1 MTSEEYA
8 KYFYQRTKI
17 LEKENLS
24 FKKEIA
30 TLEEQNEHLIE
41 VNKTWSD
48 RCERERQEIIALH
61 SKFAD
66 DVEKE
71 VAKRIKA
78 KEGYFRGRET
88 IYKKEIDALKKR
100 VSELLLDIEAMRAS

>member
-1 MTSEEYA
+1 MTNEEYT
-8 KYFYQRTKI
+8 KYFYQRTQF
-17 LEKENLS
+17 LEKENLLL
-24 FKKEIA
+24 KKEIA
-30 TLEEQNEHLIE
+30 TLEKQNEHLIKS
-41 VNKTWSD
+41 NKD
-48 RCERERQEIIALH
+48 CCDYGEQLRLELIALH

-88 IYKKEIDALKKR
+88 IYKKEIDTLKKR